1 MRVALTGASG
11 FIGRHV
17 LAELVRR
24 QQTVV
29 VAARDTTRI
38 ATATGVSAVSLDL
51 AAPPRD
57 CFERLGRPEALIHLA
72 WEGLPNYRS
81 ARHTETELPRQR
93 AFLGALIDAGLPAL
107 LVTGTCLEYGMHS
120 GALRE
125 SLPPEPGTHYAIA
138 KDQLRRELEGL
149 RATHRFALTWARLFY
164 SYGPGQAAGSLLPQ
178 LAAALARGAGH
189 FDMSGGEQLRDYLP
203 VEEVARLLVA
213 LALRRCDAGVLNIC
227 SGKPLRVLD
236 LVQSWLAERKASI
249 RLNLGHYPYPDY
261 EPMAFWGERA
271 RLDELLGRE
280 AQAGAFAYNQPNA
293 G

>member
-29 VAARDTTRI
+29 AVARDSSRI
-38 ATATGVSAVSLDL
+38 ATAPGVSAVSLDL
-51 AAPPRD
+51 AAPQRD
-57 CFERLGRPEALIHLA
+57 CFERLGRPEVLIHLA

-81 ARHTETELPRQR
+81 ARHTEVELPRQL
-93 AFLGALIDAGLPAL
+93 AFLRALIDAGLPAL
-107 LVTGTCLEYGMHS
+107 LVTGTCLEYGMQS

-125 SLPPEPGTHYAIA
+125 SLTPEPGTHYAIA

-149 RATHRFALTWARLFY
+149 RAKQHFALTWARMFY
-164 SYGPGQAAGSLLPQ
+164 SHGPGQAAGSLLPQ
-178 LAAALARGAGH
+178 LAAAVASGAKR

-213 LALRRCDAGVLNIC
+213 LALQHCDAGVLNVC

-236 LVQSWLAERKASI
+236 VVQSWLAEHKASI
-249 RLNLGHYPYPDY
+249 QLNLGHYPYPDY
-261 EPMAFWGERA
+261 EPMAFWGERT
-271 RLDELLGRE
+271 RLDELLGHE
-280 AQAGAFAYNQPNA
+280 ARAGAFAYNQPNA

>member
-57 CFERLGRPEALIHLA
+57 CFERLGRPEVLIHLA

-81 ARHTETELPRQR
+81 ARHSETELPRQR

-138 KDQLRRELEGL
+138 KDQLRRELEGW
-149 RATHRFALTWARLFY
+149 RAAHHFALTWARLFY
-164 SYGPGQAAGSLLPQ
+164 CYGPGQAQGSLLPQ
-178 LAAALARGAGH
+178 LAAAVARGAGH

-213 LALRRCDAGVLNIC
+213 LALRRCDAGVVNVC
-227 SGKPLRVLD
+227 SGTPVRVRD
-236 LVQSWLAERKASI
+236 LVTGWLAARQWRIA
-249 RLNLGHYPYPDY
+249 LNLGHYPYPEY
-261 EPMAFWGERA
+261 EPMAFWGERGH
-271 RLDELLGRE
+271 LDAVLGR
-280 AQAGAFAYNQPNA
+280 G
-293 G
+293 